1 MTTFLLISL
10 SQHSHQQL
18 HVASPPQQAHP
29 GAFPVRGSRITP
41 QHDSFLNGDNDF
53 ATHEIQKWTR
63 PAGTCNTIQCWTCG
77 WFRTCQQCLS
87 CWRWSRRNSPMSTS
101 SEDCFV
107 NIFGNWHLRFHPNSA
122 PSVSPS
128 QSLFG
133 FLAEHSFDNGT
144 ALSTTGSSQKRHLQ
158 GWRSKSTLYNSATD
172 YVVLQFYVLA
182 VFNYATGDLLSGES
196 WLHDNGTASE
206 YNFCDWDNTDCNDGR
221 TDITA
226 LSPLGSQLFGSLTP
240 EIACCHMIPWNRPCH
255 MRLIADYFFLHSVRC
270 PPPSSRRLPCRS
282 SSSHI
287 ASSAVFTRA
296 TTGHK
301 CK

>member
-1 MTTFLLISL
+1 MVTMILPPMRFRSEQGQLEPATLFNAELVVDPELASSASLVDVEAEETAQCQRQVKTALLI
-10 SQHSHQQL
+10 
-18 HVASPPQQAHP
+18 
-29 GAFPVRGSRITP
+29 
-41 QHDSFLNGDNDF
+41 FLVIDIF
-53 ATHEIQKWTR
+53 VSIPIQKKKASLKTLA
-63 PAGTCNTIQCWTCG
+63 P
-77 WFRTCQQCLS
+77 
-87 CWRWSRRNSPMSTS
+87 
-101 SEDCFV
+101 SET
-107 NIFGNWHLRFHPNSA
+107 

-240 EIACCHMIPWNRPCH
+240 EIACCLIIP
-255 MRLIADYFFLHSVRC
+255 
-270 PPPSSRRLPCRS
+270 
-282 SSSHI
+282 
-287 ASSAVFTRA
+287 
-296 TTGHK
+296 
-301 CK
+301 

>member
-1 MTTFLLISL
+1 L
-10 SQHSHQQL
+10 
-18 HVASPPQQAHP
+18 AP
-29 GAFPVRGSRITP
+29 
-41 QHDSFLNGDNDF
+41 
-53 ATHEIQKWTR
+53 
-63 PAGTCNTIQCWTCG
+63 
-77 WFRTCQQCLS
+77 
-87 CWRWSRRNSPMSTS
+87 
-101 SEDCFV
+101 SET
-107 NIFGNWHLRFHPNSA
+107 

-240 EIACCHMIPWNRPCH
+240 EIACCLIIPWNRPCH

-270 PPPSSRRLPCRS
+270 PPPHHPLCLQEQRQDISANNNQQLQRWWWSCRS
-282 SSSHI
+282 YDIMILDNLPFPQLYTFFDNEPETSSLKSLAVPEI
-287 ASSAVFTRA
+287 LCFDEVTFSSKKLPVIYCKLTSWIEIWAIVFCYVNSKNLITI
-296 TTGHK
+296 TFS
-301 CK
+301 

>member
-1 MTTFLLISL
+1 MLILLQTKQRRMSRTTLLYSMTWHQLPRSSVEYSNEILFSEEENGSERGGASRWLISL

-101 SEDCFV
+101 SKDCFV

-122 PSVSPS
+122 KKNH
-128 QSLFG
+128 
-133 FLAEHSFDNGT
+133 HS
-144 ALSTTGSSQKRHLQ
+144 KH
-158 GWRSKSTLYNSATD
+158 
-172 YVVLQFYVLA
+172 
-182 VFNYATGDLLSGES
+182 
-196 WLHDNGTASE
+196 WLH
-206 YNFCDWDNTDCNDGR
+206 
-221 TDITA
+221 
-226 LSPLGSQLFGSLTP
+226 QK
-240 EIACCHMIPWNRPCH
+240 
-255 MRLIADYFFLHSVRC
+255 LHQ
-270 PPPSSRRLPCRS
+270 
-282 SSSHI
+282 
-287 ASSAVFTRA
+287 
-296 TTGHK
+296 
-301 CK
+301 

>member
-1 MTTFLLISL
+1 M
-10 SQHSHQQL
+10 
-18 HVASPPQQAHP
+18 AP
-29 GAFPVRGSRITP
+29 
-41 QHDSFLNGDNDF
+41 
-53 ATHEIQKWTR
+53 
-63 PAGTCNTIQCWTCG
+63 
-77 WFRTCQQCLS
+77 
-87 CWRWSRRNSPMSTS
+87 
-101 SEDCFV
+101 SET
-107 NIFGNWHLRFHPNSA
+107 

-221 TDITA
+221 TDIAA

-240 EIACCHMIPWNRPCH
+240 EIG
-255 MRLIADYFFLHSVRC
+255 LLTSLTGLFLSFNTLTGT
-270 PPPSSRRLPCRS
+270 LPTEIGLLTKLKNGLVLS
-282 SSSHI
+282 NN
-287 ASSAVFTRA
+287 
-296 TTGHK
+296 
-301 CK
+301 

>member
-1 MTTFLLISL
+1 M
-10 SQHSHQQL
+10 
-18 HVASPPQQAHP
+18 AP
-29 GAFPVRGSRITP
+29 
-41 QHDSFLNGDNDF
+41 
-53 ATHEIQKWTR
+53 
-63 PAGTCNTIQCWTCG
+63 
-77 WFRTCQQCLS
+77 
-87 CWRWSRRNSPMSTS
+87 
-101 SEDCFV
+101 SET
-107 NIFGNWHLRFHPNSA
+107 

-182 VFNYATGDLLSGES
+182 EFNYTTGDLLSGES

-240 EIACCHMIPWNRPCH
+240 EIACCLIIPWNRPCH

-270 PPPSSRRLPCRS
+270 PPPHHPLCLQEQRQDISANNNQQLQRWWWSCRS
-282 SSSHI
+282 YNSL
-287 ASSAVFTRA
+287 TKKYP
-296 TTGHK
+296 TYW
-301 CK
+301 